1 MRSWVSG
8 TEDRPKVYRTFV
20 RAFLFS
26 QTTVLYP
33 SLSISNRGAPI
44 ARIGRAEALPSLRID
59 ADSVD
64 QPHVLAQL
72 GFTAKARRIVPAAF
86 HVIST
91 SAQSLLHAQGKLCF
105 HADTVGKPL
114 MMKARG
120 VDSGLCAHAQA
131 HPVDDAQQSGRND
144 RRPAGRAGDEAEF
157 PIAQQNR
164 RRHGTERAMSRSDG
178 VGVRLHELI
187 ERIGSASLGG
197 EVVHLVV

>member
-72 GFTAKARRIVPAAF
+72 GFTAKARRDRKSTRLNSS
-86 HVIST
+86 HRCISYAVFCLKKKNNT
-91 SAQSLLHAQGKLCF
+91 S
-105 HADTVGKPL
+105 
-114 MMKARG
+114 
-120 VDSGLCAHAQA
+120 
-131 HPVDDAQQSGRND
+131 
-144 RRPAGRAGDEAEF
+144 
-157 PIAQQNR
+157 
-164 RRHGTERAMSRSDG
+164 
-178 VGVRLHELI
+178 
-187 ERIGSASLGG
+187 
-197 EVVHLVV
+197 